1 MDILIFLNDVIRTLP
16 GVAVVIFY
24 VVVLWWVFELM
35 TPFNDREEL
44 FRKNNLAYLLQRL
57 GLVAGQ
63 VIAMLAVIPD
73 FDVNHPWES
82 AGWLLLE
89 GLWVAIALVTARWFI
104 DWVILR
110 KTKNQELLLK
120 GNLGV
125 GIAEAGA
132 YVGIGLLLGGSLTG
146 TAETAW
152 LSLATTV
159 IFYLLG
165 LLFVVAVFWLYEL
178 ATPYHLRHNLEEGSV
193 SAGIELAG
201 VFVAA
206 CVAVQVGVAGDFESW
221 GSDLG
226 WFFVTAL
233 IAVLLLG
240 IIWGVSLL
248 LERAFWH
255 VTQEQRKQ
263 TPTVTVATLR
273 AGMMILAGVV
283 TATVLNLT

>member
-1 MDILIFLNDVIRTLP
+1 LDILIFLNDVIRTLP

-24 VVVLWWVFELM
+24 VVVLWWVFDLM

-73 FDVNHPWES
+73 FDVDRPWES

-89 GLWVAIALVTARWFI
+89 GLWVAIALITARWFV
-104 DWVILR
+104 DWVVLR

-152 LSLATTV
+152 LSLASTV

-165 LLFVVAVFWLYEL
+165 LLFVAAVFWLYEL
-178 ATPYHLRHNLEEGSV
+178 VTPYHLRRNLEEGSV
-193 SAGIELAG
+193 PAGIELAG

-221 GSDLG
+221 GSDLV

-233 IAVLLLG
+233 IALLLLG
-240 IIWGVSLL
+240 LIWGVSLL

-255 VTQEQRKQ
+255 VTKEQRTL

-273 AGMMILAGVV
+273 SGMMILAGVV

>member
-1 MDILIFLNDVIRTLP
+1 MDILIFLNDVARTLP
-16 GVAVVIFY
+16 GVAVVILY
-24 VVVLWWVFELM
+24 VVVLWWVFDL
-35 TPFNDREEL
+35 TSPFNDREEL

-73 FDVNHPWES
+73 FDVDHPWES

-89 GLWVAIALVTARWFI
+89 GLWVVIALITARWFI

-146 TAETAW
+146 TAETVG
-152 LSLATTV
+152 LTLASTV

-165 LLFVVAVFWLYEL
+165 LLFVATVFWLYEL
-178 ATPYHLRHNLEEGSV
+178 VTPYHLRRNLEEGSV
-193 SAGIELAG
+193 PAGIELAG

-206 CVAVQVGVAGDFESW
+206 CAAVQVGVAGDFESW
-221 GSDLG
+221 GSDLV

-248 LERAFWH
+248 LERTFWH
-255 VTQEQRKQ
+255 GTQEQRKL

-273 AGMMILAGVV
+273 SGMMILAGVV
-283 TATVLNLT
+283 TATVLSVT

>member
-1 MDILIFLNDVIRTLP
+1 MDILIFLTDVVRTLP

-24 VVVLWWVFELM
+24 VVVLWGVFDLM

-73 FDVNHPWES
+73 FDVDHPWES

-89 GLWVAIALVTARWFI
+89 GLWVAIALITARWFI

-152 LSLATTV
+152 LSLASTV

-165 LLFVVAVFWLYEL
+165 LLFVAAVFWLYEL
-178 ATPYHLRHNLEEGSV
+178 ATPYHLRRNLEEGSV
-193 SAGIELAG
+193 PAGIELAG

-221 GSDLG
+221 GSDLV

-233 IAVLLLG
+233 IALLLLG
-240 IIWGVSLL
+240 IIWGASLL
-248 LERAFWH
+248 LERAFWR
-255 VTQEQRKQ
+255 VTKEQR
-263 TPTVTVATLR
+263 TLAPTVTVATLR